1 MPVTGPYGS
10 WRSPITADRLV
21 EAVVGLG
28 QPLIRGEEVV
38 WNESRPTDA
47 GLVVPVRRAP
57 DGSVTDL
64 VPAGFS
70 ARTLVHEYGGACTA
84 LTKKGLLFSNFSDQR
99 VWFVAL
105 EPGGSPAAPVAVTPE
120 PAAPQS
126 LRYADLSVTP
136 DGRTVVA
143 VQEIHGRDGAVV
155 NRIVAFPADGS
166 DGPYVVAEGH
176 DFYSAPRVSPDGTR
190 LCWLSWDHPNM
201 PWDGTT
207 LVEAELLPGGGVG
220 TTRAVAG
227 GPEESISQPRWDPA
241 GRLFYLSDRTG
252 WWNLYADDG
261 TGGESIFTPE
271 AEMGGPDWAFG
282 QRSYTFLTDGRPVV
296 TWSAKA
302 ATTLAV
308 LEDGSARPIATP
320 WTSFGGLLGADAS
333 VLALAA
339 SPSESGVLVRIPV
352 EPAGTAVRAAADGAE
367 PEVLARSRSRAIEAE
382 YISAPRAVEFP
393 SSVGRKAHA
402 LYYPPVNPDFIG
414 PEGELPPLIVKSHGG
429 PTGAAGTALDP
440 VIQYFTSRGLA
451 VVDVDYGGSTGY
463 GREYRQTLRG
473 QWGVVDVD
481 DCVNAA
487 LWLADQGEVDRN
499 RLAIRGGSAGGYT
512 TLAALAFRDV
522 FAVGASHYGVADAGA
537 LARDTHKFESRYLDG
552 LIGPWPEAEA
562 LYRERSPIHHTDGL
576 SCPLILFQ
584 GLEDRVVPPDQA
596 EMMAEALRAKGLP
609 FAHLA
614 FPGEQHG
621 FRQAATITT
630 VIQAE
635 VAFYGRVLGFTPADP
650 APTLEI
656 ENAGALA

>member
-1 MPVTGPYGS
+1 MPITAAYGS

-21 EAVVGLG
+21 EAVVGLS

-38 WNESRPTDA
+38 WNESRPTE
-47 GLVVPVRRAP
+47 GGRVVPVRRAS

-64 VPAGFS
+64 LPAGYS

-84 LTKKGLLFSNFSDQR
+84 LTNTGLFFSNFSDQR

-105 EPGGSPAAPVAVTPE
+105 APDGEPEAPVAITPE
-120 PAAPQS
+120 PAAFQS
-126 LRYADLSVTP
+126 ERYADFSVTP
-136 DGRTVVA
+136 DGLTVVA
-143 VQEIHGRDGAVV
+143 VQEIHGDDGVVV

-166 DGPYVVAEGH
+166 DRPGVVAEGH

-207 LVEAELLPGGGVG
+207 LSEAARLPGGGVEPAR
-220 TTRAVAG
+220 TVAG
-227 GPEESISQPRWDPA
+227 GPEESISQPRWDPS
-241 GRLFYLSDRTG
+241 GRLFYLSDRSG

-261 TGGESIFTPE
+261 AGGEAISTPE

-282 QRSYTFLTDGRPVV
+282 QRSYTFLTDGRPVI

-308 LEDGSARPIATP
+308 LEEGDPRPVVTP
-320 WTSFGGLLGADAS
+320 WTSFGGLIGSDTS
-333 VLALAA
+333 VVALAA

-352 EPAGTAVRAAADGAE
+352 EPATPGVSATARGGE
-367 PEVLARSRSRAIEAE
+367 PEVLARSRSRSIQAE
-382 YISAPRAVEFP
+382 YISVPRAVEFP
-393 SSVGRKAHA
+393 SSGGRRAHA
-402 LYYPPVNPDFIG
+402 LYYPPVNPDFTA
-414 PEGELPPLIVKSHGG
+414 PDAELPPLVVKSHGG

-451 VVDVDYGGSTGY
+451 VVDVDYGGSSGY
-463 GREYRQTLRG
+463 GRAYRRTLRG

-522 FAVGASHYGVADAGA
+522 FAVGASHYGVADAAA

-552 LIGPWPEAEA
+552 LIGPWPQAEE

-576 SCPLILFQ
+576 NCPLILFQ
-584 GLEDRVVPPDQA
+584 GLDDRVVPPDQA
-596 EMMAEALRAKGLP
+596 ATMAEALRAKGLP

-635 VAFYGRVLGFTPADP
+635 MAFYGKVLGFTPADP
-650 APTLEI
+650 APALEI
-656 ENAGALA
+656 ENADALG

>member
-1 MPVTGPYGS
+1 MPVTAPYGS

-38 WNESRPTDA
+38 WNESRPTE
-47 GLVVPVRRAP
+47 GGRVVPVRRAP
-57 DGSVTDL
+57 DGSLTDL

-84 LTKKGLLFSNFSDQR
+84 LTKTGLLFSNFSDQR

-105 EPGGSPAAPVAVTPE
+105 TPDGGPAAPVTITPE
-120 PAAPQS
+120 PAAPQAE
-126 LRYADLSVTP
+126 RYADFSVTP

-143 VQEIHGRDGAVV
+143 VQEIHSDDGVV
-155 NRIVAFPADGS
+155 LNRVVAFPADGS
-166 DGPYVVAEGH
+166 HGPQVAAEGH
-176 DFYSAPRVSPDGTR
+176 DFYSAPRVSPDGSR

-207 LVEAELLPGGGVG
+207 LVEAQLLPGGGVG
-220 TTRAVAG
+220 PNRRVAG

-261 TGGESIFTPE
+261 SDGEAIFTPE

-308 LEDGSARPIATP
+308 LENGRPRPIASP
-320 WTSFGGLLGADAS
+320 WTSFGGLLGTDAA
-333 VLALAA
+333 VLVLAA

-352 EPAGTAVRAAADGAE
+352 EPTAPAVRARADGAE
-367 PEVLARSRSRAIEAE
+367 PEVLARSRPRSIEAE
-382 YISAPRAVEFP
+382 YISVPRAVEFP
-393 SSVGRKAHA
+393 SSGGRTAHA
-402 LYYPPVNPDFIG
+402 LYYPPDNPDFTG

-609 FAHLA
+609 FAHIA

-630 VIQAE
+630 VIRAE
-635 VAFYGRVLGFTPADP
+635 VAFYGQVLGFTPADP